1 MKKYVRLSVASAV
14 SLSLAGC
21 ASTASNTQIGCTAG
35 AVIGAVIGHKL
46 DKKAGAVVGGVLG
59 TMVGCGIGHYLDERE
74 KKLAELAKQNQLNTS
89 FERVS
94 MDAEKGAEFNRNA
107 TENVVASAVAVS
119 TEKPLFDTDKASISD
134 PAQLERLRTFLKG
147 YLASLD
153 SQSKIYIVGHTDAT
167 GSAGHNQ
174 QLSEA
179 RARFI
184 ADQLVAL
191 GAKPEQLFYEGVGEN
206 QPVASNDSEAGRA
219 SNRRFELHDVLT
231 TDKAKPVTASQVAT
245 ISTAKKQRLDNV
257 VNAVNRDAK
266 PKVSASTAK
275 APQPPVAKSKKTTK
289 PAKPAEVATSSQD
302 PLGLGGVPLS
312 SFNLDVI
319 AKLGFAEQQRGL
331 FSKAYASELPIQSCA
346 YAEPVVQSKLRAY
359 TGQDIVAANTSDSL
373 PNLYGTMWWAKVNTT
388 GVALGP
394 VGIDKDNLQPT
405 RQPKFEFYTNY
416 KGGNVKPDISVPV
429 SVETYRGQD
438 AVLVRMYAKQEDTPF
453 RCSDVVF
460 STKGEARTKTTGVI
474 YADNGQLFGREVEL
488 SLVKI

>member
-21 ASTASNTQIGCTAG
+21 ASTASNTTIGCTAG
-35 AVIGAVIGHKL
+35 ALLGAVIGHKL
-46 DKKAGAVVGGVLG
+46 DKKAGAVVGGVVG
-59 TMVGCGIGHYLDERE
+59 TLVGCGIGHYLDERE

-94 MDAEKGAEFNRNA
+94 MDAEKGAAFNRNA

-119 TEKPLFDTDKASISD
+119 TEKPLFDTDQALISD
-134 PAQLERLRTFLKG
+134 AQQLQRLRTFLKG
-147 YLASLD
+147 YLGSLD
-153 SQSKIYIVGHTDAT
+153 SQSKIYIVGHTDST
-167 GSAGHNQ
+167 GSAAHNQ

-206 QPVASNDSEAGRA
+206 QPVASNDIETGRA

-231 TDKAKPVTASQVAT
+231 TDKAKPVTATQVAT
-245 ISTAKKQRLDNV
+245 ISVAKKQRLDNV
-257 VNAVNRDAK
+257 INAVSSDAK
-266 PKVSASTAK
+266 PKVSANTVK
-275 APQPPVAKSKKTTK
+275 APPVAKTKKTAK
-289 PAKPAEVATSSQD
+289 PAKPVVGAGSGKD
-302 PLGLGGVPLS
+302 PLGLGGVPLT

-319 AKLGFAEQQRGL
+319 AKLGFAEQSTGL

-359 TGQDIVAANTSDSL
+359 SGQDIVEANTSDSL
-373 PNLYGTMWWAKVNTT
+373 PNLYGTMWWTKVNST

-394 VGIDKDNLQPT
+394 VGIDKDSMQPT
-405 RQPKFEFYTNY
+405 RQPKFDFYRNY
-416 KGGNVKPDISVPV
+416 KGGNVKPDFSVPV

>member
-1 MKKYVRLSVASAV
+1 MKKYMRLSVASAV

-35 AVIGAVIGHKL
+35 AVLGAVIGHKL

-94 MDAEKGAEFNRNA
+94 MDAEKRAEFNRNA
-107 TENVVASAVAVS
+107 TENVVASSVAVS

-134 PAQLERLRTFLKG
+134 PQQLARLRTFLQG

-153 SQSKIYIVGHTDAT
+153 GQSKIYIVGHTDST
-167 GSAGHNQ
+167 GAAGHNQ

-191 GAKPEQLFYEGVGEN
+191 GAKPEQLYYEGVGEN
-206 QPVASNDSEAGRA
+206 QPVASNDNEAGRA
-219 SNRRFELHDVLT
+219 TNRRFELHDVLT
-231 TDKAKPVTASQVAT
+231 TDKAKPVTAEQVAT
-245 ISTAKKQRLDNV
+245 ISVAKKQRLDNV
-257 VNAVNRDAK
+257 INAVSTDAQ
-266 PKVSASTAK
+266 PKVSAVSVK
-275 APQPPVAKSKKTTK
+275 APPVAKNKKTNKPVK
-289 PAKPAEVATSSQD
+289 PAVGVVAKD
-302 PLGLGGVPLS
+302 PLGLGGVPLA

-331 FSKAYASELPIQSCA
+331 FSKAYASEMPIQSCA

-359 TGQDIVAANTSDSL
+359 NGQDIVEANISDSL
-373 PNLYGTMWWAKVNTT
+373 PNLYGTMWWTKVNTT

-394 VGIDKDNLQPT
+394 VGIDKESMQAT
-405 RQPKFEFYTNY
+405 RQPKFDFYTNY
-416 KGGNVKPDISVPV
+416 KGGNVKPEYSVPV